1 MNLSALQVVVC
12 TTYEKRGYAYVLNA
26 SFAKS
31 NDMNTATQPK

>member
-26 SFAKS
+26 FFREI
-31 NDMNTATQPK
+31 Q